1 MGEGATMTT
10 GNLNIQESKRAQRGQ
25 GMTEYIII
33 VALIAVAA
41 IGAYGLFGQTVRT
54 QVAGMANEL
63 TGKSAAADITV
74 GKAAGASASGLA
86 NTKVNLGDYNTTAST
101 GAK

>member
-1 MGEGATMTT
+1 MTT
-10 GNLNIQESKRAQRGQ
+10 DDLQMQENKRAQYGQ

-63 TGKSAAADITV
+63 TGKSAANDITK
-74 GKAAGASASGLA
+74 GKAAAKSASGLGG
-86 NTKVNLGDYNTTAST
+86 TKVNLGDYNQTAST